1 LGRVTGTVNLDGQP
15 LPEANVEFQPVDP
28 NGSPSFG
35 FTDHDGEY
43 ELGYS
48 LDRKGAVL
56 GKHLVRIYTFRDETS
71 REGVPVE
78 VPERLPPRYHEESQT
93 HREVRRG
100 NQRID
105 FQLTSDPD
113 AA

>member
-1 LGRVTGTVNLDGQP
+1 LGRVTGTVKLDGKP

-35 FTDHDGEY
+35 FTDRDGEY

-56 GKHLVRIYTFRDETS
+56 GKHLVRIYTYRYKTS
-71 REGVPVE
+71 PEGVPVE
-78 VPERLPPRYHEESQT
+78 VPERLPPPYHEESQMY
-93 HREVRRG
+93 REVKRG
-100 NQRID
+100 SQRID

-113 AA
+113 AT